1 MDWQNS
7 SHEQIYNRIGKQIK
21 QMRKVYGYSQEQLA
35 EETGLGRTTIIRIEK
50 GEVITL
56 DSIIRIFSVFSI
68 LDRFD
73 ELFVAPELSPMQI
86 LLKSKK
92 K

>member
-7 SHEQIYNRIGKQIK
+7 SHEQIYSRIGEQVK
-21 QMRKVYGYSQEQLA
+21 QMRKVYGYSQEELA

-50 GEVITL
+50 GEVMTL

-73 ELFVAPELSPMQI
+73 QLFAVPELSPMQI

>member
-73 ELFVAPELSPMQI
+73 ELFVSPELSPMQI

>member
-7 SHEQIYNRIGKQIK
+7 SHEQIYNRIGEQIK

-35 EETGLGRTTIIRIEK
+35 TETGLGRTTIIRIEK

-56 DSIIRIFSVFSI
+56 DSVIRIFSVFSI

-73 ELFVAPELSPMQI
+73 HFFTAPELSPMQL

>member
-7 SHEQIYNRIGKQIK
+7 SHEQIYNRIGEQVKK
-21 QMRKVYGYSQEQLA
+21 MRKVYGYSLEQLA
-35 EETGLGRTTIIRIEK
+35 EETGLSRTTIIRVEK

-56 DSIIRIFSVFSI
+56 DTIIRIFNVFSI
-68 LDRFD
+68 LERFD
-73 ELFVAPELSPMQI
+73 QLFAVPALSPMQL
-86 LLKSKK
+86 LLKNKK

>member
-7 SHEQIYNRIGKQIK
+7 THEQIYNRIGKQIK
-21 QMRKVYGYSQEQLA
+21 KMRKVYGYSQEKLA

-56 DSIIRIFSVFSI
+56 DSVIRIFSVFSL

-73 ELFVAPELSPMQI
+73 QFFISPELSPMQ
-86 LLKSKK
+86 LFLKNKK

>member
-7 SHEQIYNRIGKQIK
+7 SHEQIYNRIGEQIK

-50 GEVITL
+50 GAVITL

-73 ELFVAPELSPMQI
+73 SFFIAPELSPMQI

>member
-7 SHEQIYNRIGKQIK
+7 SHEQIYRKIGEQLKL
-21 QMRKVYGYSQEQLA
+21 MRKVYGFSQEQLA

-68 LDRFD
+68 LERFD
-73 ELFVAPELSPMQI
+73 QLFTAPELSPMQ
-86 LLKSKK
+86 LFFKSKK

>member
-1 MDWQNS
+1 MDWQDS
-7 SHEQIYNRIGKQIK
+7 SHEQIYSRIGKQMK
-21 QMRKVYGYSQEQLA
+21 QMRKVYGYSQKQLA

-50 GEVITL
+50 GEVISL